1 MVPMQPPFPFVP
13 GEYRVRLA
21 EAAWER
27 AQCAAL
33 RRAVFC
39 DEQRVFVGSD
49 RDALDEAALPIAAI
63 ACTAGMPD
71 QVVGTVRIHETAAGE
86 WFGSRLAVHR
96 DFRGVAWI
104 GTELIRHAV
113 GTARARGCTRFL
125 AHVQSQNA
133 RLFHRLAWQTLR
145 EVDLHGRPHHL
156 MVADLSAY
164 PHRSRTDVAVFP
176 VARCAA

>member
-1 MVPMQPPFPFVP
+1 MILFEPPFPYVP

-39 DEQRVFVGSD
+39 DEQRLFVGGD
-49 RDALDEAALPIAAI
+49 RDALDDHALPIAAI

-71 QVVGTVRIHETAAGE
+71 QVVGTVRIHSVAPGE
-86 WFGSRLAVHR
+86 WVGSRLAVHR

-113 GTARARGCTRFL
+113 GTARARGCARFL
-125 AHVQSQNA
+125 AHVQAQNA
-133 RLFHRLAWQTLR
+133 PLFRKLAWTTLA
-145 EVDLHGRPHHL
+145 EVELHGRPHHL
-156 MVADLSAY
+156 MQADLAAY
-164 PHRSRTDVAVFP
+164 PPRDGGDVP
-176 VARCAA
+176 VYPMARRAA

>member
-1 MVPMQPPFPFVP
+1 MEPPFPFVP

-49 RDALDEAALPIAAI
+49 RDGVDDAALPIAAI

-71 QVVGTVRIHETAAGE
+71 QVVGTVRIHETAPGE

-113 GTARARGCTRFL
+113 GTAHGRGCTRFL
-125 AHVQSQNA
+125 AHVQAQNA
-133 RLFHRLAWQTLR
+133 ALFHRLAWRTLD
-145 EVDLHGRPHHL
+145 EIVLHGRPHHL
-156 MVADLSAY
+156 MMADLAAY
-164 PHRSRTDVAVFP
+164 PPRTGGDVAIYT
-176 VARCAA
+176 VARRAA